1 MSTDATPGVDVV
13 VIGRTSDVRA
23 VAEELA
29 ASHSVVFVTDRHDQA
44 RAAERAGVST
54 HRTTFETGL
63 GREGVVAEAAFVA
76 TEEDAVNLLLTQ
88 HLRVRGNVE
97 TVITR
102 INDEN
107 RTTAFEGVATE
118 TLTPAETDARTVRNT
133 LEAA

>member
-1 MSTDATPGVDVV
+1 MTSRVDVV

-29 ASHSVVFVTDRHDQA
+29 ASQTVVFVTDRHDQA

-63 GREGVVAEAAFVA
+63 GREGVAAEAALVA

-88 HLRVRGNVE
+88 HLRVRGDVD

-102 INDEN
+102 INDET
-107 RTTAFEGVATE
+107 RRVAFDDVATE
-118 TLTPAETDARTVRNT
+118 TLTPAETDVRTVRDT
-133 LEAA
+133 LEAS